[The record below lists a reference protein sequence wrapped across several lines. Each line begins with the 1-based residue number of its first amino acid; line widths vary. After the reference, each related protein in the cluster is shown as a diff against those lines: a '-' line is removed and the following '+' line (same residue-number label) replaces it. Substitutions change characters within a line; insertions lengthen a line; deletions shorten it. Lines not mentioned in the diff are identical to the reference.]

1 MRMAPLCAGLP
12 LLIPLVAAAPP
23 PKAAPAGC
31 ADRIAFD
38 LDPRSFASNGA
49 GGTFPAARLAAFR
62 TRAAR
67 AFTAAADELCAR
79 RALPAGKVAA
89 LRRVVIQSASGAS
102 ETTLYRARE
111 FGPASLVFQ
120 YAFVEAD
127 LAVPDK
133 SDIQLGL
140 RCWADPRRKECED
153 MGD

>member
-1 MRMAPLCAGLP
+1 MKMALGIACPF
-12 LLIPLVAAAPP
+12 LLLLVAAAPP
-23 PKAAPAGC
+23 TKPASAGC
-31 ADRIAFD
+31 ADGLSYDVDAN
-38 LDPRSFASNGA
+38 SFASNGA
-49 GGTFPAARLAAFR
+49 NRTFTASRLAAFR
-62 TRAAR
+62 AQAAR

-79 RALPAGKVAA
+79 KALPAGKIAA
-89 LRRVVIQSASGAS
+89 LRRIVIQSASGAM

-120 YAFVEAD
+120 WAFAEAD

-140 RCWADPRRKECED
+140 RCWSDPRRKECED

>member
-1 MRMAPLCAGLP
+1 MKVALLGTGL
-12 LLIPLVAAAPP
+12 LLLVAAAPAPRP
-23 PKAAPAGC
+23 PSPGC
-31 ADRIAFD
+31 ADRIAYD
-38 LDPRSFASNGA
+38 LDSRSFASNGA
-49 GGTFPAARLAAFR
+49 NRVFPAARLAAFR
-62 TRAAR
+62 ARAGR

-79 RALPAGKVAA
+79 KALPASKIEG
-89 LRRVVIQSASGAS
+89 LRRVVIQSASGAM

-120 YAFVEAD
+120 WAFAEAD
-127 LAVPDK
+127 LAVPEK